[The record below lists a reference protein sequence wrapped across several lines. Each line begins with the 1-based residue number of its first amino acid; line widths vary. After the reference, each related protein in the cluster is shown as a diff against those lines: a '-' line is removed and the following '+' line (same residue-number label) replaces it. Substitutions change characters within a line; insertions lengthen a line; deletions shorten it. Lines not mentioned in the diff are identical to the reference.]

1 MHSEG
6 YYVFTMSCCAEP
18 TWTRLHSEQVHHV
31 HVPVRH
37 HMTTCGPV
45 LSSSCL
51 IFVQRPP

>member
-31 HVPVRH
+31 HVPVEASYDHVR
-37 HMTTCGPV
+37 
-45 LSSSCL
+45 SCAL
-51 IFVQRPP
+51 